1 MADIAGNKLLLQKI
15 MNQPTAQGVK
25 EYINFIRA
33 ELKKIYESGTDGL
46 ELTKIHS
53 DFLDSLLE
61 TLVLKATKGEE
72 KIFSFPF
79 ALIAVGGY
87 GRRELNPASDVD
99 IIFLVNSGEEEKLN
113 ELILK
118 TAYPLWDSGIDMS
131 YSVRNINDCIDLALK
146 NDEVLTSLLDARL
159 VVGNMDE
166 FKKFQ
171 RVLKDTC
178 IKNYASIFERIV
190 KMVEVRRKKNQ
201 HPERFIEPNLKE
213 AEGGLR
219 DYHTIRWLLFLK
231 FGSPSVEALLRFR
244 IISKGTFHKF
254 LEAIRFLFIIRNE
267 LHFHYMRKHDDID
280 FESQKRI
287 AVKMKFVDTKDEL
300 GVERFMRAFYMNT
313 QVISNLLDDVL
324 DEVFHYRYL
333 KPEPVLSKPIHVESP
348 FILDGTCI
356 RVEKKNAF
364 KSTANILKFFYL
376 IARTGLGGDREIK
389 KLLRTS
395 LKQIGKNALKTS
407 ENFETFWSIFSAP
420 FAYEAVREMYK
431 SGVLFRLFP
440 EFKKIYFK
448 VQYDIYH
455 VYPVDLHSL
464 LVIQE
469 LDKLRSGEYVKEQ
482 PLLSFLIKEVKD
494 ISLLYFSALFHDIG
508 KGYGSGH
515 AKRGA
520 LIVERIMKR
529 TKAREEQMRRASFL
543 IMNHLKM
550 SEIAQRRDL
559 GDLKHIFDFSELVG
573 DRENLK
579 YLYILT
585 FADLKA
591 VSPHALTHWKSAL
604 LQELYIKTEEFLEK
618 GRISENVL
626 KDKIVK
632 IQQDVR
638 DALGKKYTR
647 EDVEA
652 FIDVFPIRNF
662 LTNSVE
668 DIIRYFEILK
678 YLEKEKYFI
687 SKDDYPDRRFSKVIF
702 SAVDS
707 PGIFSKITGVL
718 SSNGINILSAQIN
731 TMRNGKILDVFYIN
745 DVVGEAV
752 TDPIRWENTLKDLDD
767 VMNGRIEV
775 DALVSQRLK
784 PSILKVKKRRD
795 LPTRVIIDNHSSD
808 LYTLIEVY
816 THDRP
821 GVLYKITSTISSLS
835 LNIYTAKISTKV
847 DQVADVFYVS
857 DLSGRKVLER
867 KKIKHIRES
876 LLNALSYNY
885 GK

>member
-1 MADIAGNKLLLQKI
+1 MADIATDKLLLQKI
-15 MNQPTAQGVK
+15 MNQPTVQVVK
-25 EYINFIRA
+25 DYINFIRS

-46 ELTKIHS
+46 ELAKIHS
-53 DFLDSLLE
+53 DFVDSLIE
-61 TLVLKATKGEE
+61 ALVLKAKNGGQ
-72 KIFSFPF
+72 KISSLPF

-87 GRRELNPASDVD
+87 GRRELNPASDIDV
-99 IIFLVNSGEEEKLN
+99 IFLVNTEEEENLN
-113 ELILK
+113 ELILN
-118 TAYPLWDSGIDMS
+118 TAYPLWDGGVHMS
-131 YSVRNINDCIDLALK
+131 YSVRNIGDCIDLALK
-146 NDEVLTSLLDARL
+146 NDEVLTSLFDARL
-159 VVGNMDE
+159 VAGNMDE
-166 FKKFQ
+166 FRKFQ
-171 RVLKDTC
+171 KVLRETFLL
-178 IKNYASIFERIV
+178 NYFSIVERIV
-190 KMVEVRRKKNQ
+190 KMIDARRKKNQ
-201 HPERFIEPNLKE
+201 HPGRFIEPNLKE

-219 DYHTIRWLLFLK
+219 DYHTIRWLIFLK
-231 FGSPSVEALLRFR
+231 FASTSIEDLLRYR
-244 IISKGTFHKF
+244 IISKGVFQRF
-254 LEAIRFLFIIRNE
+254 IEAVRFLFIIRNE

-280 FESQKRI
+280 FDSQKRI

-300 GVERFMRAFYMNT
+300 GVERFMRTFYMNT
-313 QVISNLLDDVL
+313 QVISNVLDDVL
-324 DEVFHYRYL
+324 DELFHYRYH

-348 FILDGTCI
+348 FMLDGTCI

-364 KSTANILKFFYL
+364 NSPINILKFFYL
-376 IARTGLGGDREIK
+376 IARTGFSGDGEIK
-389 KLLRTS
+389 KLLKTS
-395 LKQIGKNALKTS
+395 LKRIGKNTLKTS
-407 ENFETFWSIFSAP
+407 ENFEIFWSIFSGP
-420 FAYEAVREMYK
+420 FAYESLREMHK
-431 SGVLFRLFP
+431 TGVLFRLFP

-469 LDKLRSGEYVKEQ
+469 LDKLRNGEYAEEQ
-482 PLLSFLIKEVKD
+482 ALLSFLIKEVKD

-529 TKAREEQMRRASFL
+529 TKAKEDQIRRASFL
-543 IMNHLKM
+543 VMNHLKM
-550 SEIAQRRDL
+550 SEIAQRRDMS
-559 GDLKHIFDFSELVG
+559 DLKHIFDFSELVG

-632 IQQDVR
+632 IQEDVR
-638 DALGKKYTR
+638 GELSKKYTR
-647 EDVEA
+647 DEIEA

-668 DIIRYFEILK
+668 DILKYFDILK

-687 SKDDYPDRRFSKVIF
+687 SKDDYTDRRYSKIIF
-702 SAVDS
+702 SAVDL

-731 TMRNGKILDVFYIN
+731 TMRNGKILDVFYVN
-745 DVVGEAV
+745 DVIGEAI
-752 TDPIRWENTLKDLDD
+752 TDPLRWESTLKDLDD

-775 DALVSQRLK
+775 NTLISQRLK

-795 LPTRVIIDNHSSD
+795 FPTRVVIDNHSSD

-821 GVLYKITSTISSLS
+821 GVLYRITSTISSLS

-857 DLSGRKVLER
+857 NLKGGKVLER
-867 KKIKHIRES
+867 SEIKHIRES
-876 LLNALSYNY
+876 LISALSYDY